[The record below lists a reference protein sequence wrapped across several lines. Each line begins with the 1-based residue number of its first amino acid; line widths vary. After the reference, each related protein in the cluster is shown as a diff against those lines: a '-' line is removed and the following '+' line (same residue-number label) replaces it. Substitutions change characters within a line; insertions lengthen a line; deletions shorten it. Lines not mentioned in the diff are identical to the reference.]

1 MLSALLLC
9 FSTVIYAQNISLV
22 PFASGFS
29 QPIDIQSAGDD
40 RLFIVEQA
48 GRIKVLNADG
58 TTNATNFLDISS
70 QISSG
75 GERGLLGLAFHPE
88 YATNGFFF
96 VNYSLPNSNGDN
108 RIARFTVS
116 ADPDI
121 ANPAT
126 ELPILTIP
134 QPFANHNGG
143 AIAFDPSGFLV
154 ISSGD
159 GGSQGDPQN
168 NSQNTENLLGK
179 LLRIDI
185 NNTVPGGANY
195 TIPTDNPFA
204 GNPSNA
210 EEIWAYGIR
219 NAWKF
224 SFDAE
229 TDEIWIAD
237 VGDSGADAREEINK
251 MPGDEAGLNYGWSC
265 YEGFEL
271 YVTTDPNNCPDLP
284 EPSEVTFPVAVYPP
298 SQGRS
303 ITGGYVYRGDIYTN
317 MQGLYFFADFVSGI
331 WGYVDEANEI
341 TIIDDTTQN
350 WSTFGQDN
358 NNEIYIA
365 SYAGAILKIE
375 GENLVGIE
383 ENNANNIGI
392 YPNPAENSITINASN
407 SSLKSVNIYN
417 ISGSLVL
424 ETSVNNTSKTQVN
437 TSTLPQG
444 FYLVKISTIRGQ
456 EVIKKLIIK

>member
-58 TTNATNFLDISS
+58 TTNATNFLDISG

-96 VNYSLPNSNGDN
+96 VNYSLPNGDN

-116 ADPDI
+116 GDPDV
-121 ANPAT
+121 ADDTT

-134 QPFANHNGG
+134 QPFSNHNGG
-143 AIAFDPSGFLV
+143 AIAFDPEGFLV

-159 GGSQGDPQN
+159 GGSGGDPQN

-185 NNTVPGGANY
+185 DNTVPGGANY
-195 TIPTDNPFA
+195 TIPSSNPFF
-204 GNPSNA
+204 GDPSKS
-210 EEIWAYGIR
+210 EEIWAYGLR

-224 SFDAE
+224 SFDSQ
-229 TDEIWIAD
+229 TDEVWIAD
-237 VGDSGADAREEINK
+237 VGQNSREEINK
-251 MPGDEAGLNYGWSC
+251 MPGNEAGVNYGWRC
-265 YEGFEL
+265 YEGNNPFN
-271 YVTTDPNNCPDLP
+271 TTGCPD
-284 EPSEVTFPVAVYPP
+284 PSELTFPVVEYPH

-303 ITGGYVYRGDIYTN
+303 ITGGYVYRGGFYAN
-317 MQGLYFFADFVSGI
+317 MEGLYFFADFVSGI

-341 TIIDDTTQN
+341 TIIDDTSQN

-358 NNEIYIA
+358 NKDLYIA

-375 GENLVGIE
+375 GEPLIGIE
-383 ENNANNIGI
+383 ENTKNIIGL
-392 YPNPAENSITINASN
+392 YPNPAKNNITINANN
-407 SSLKSVNIYN
+407 SVLKSVNIYN